1 MALLDEQLVEEWL
14 NRNNFYTMR
23 GVKCGVDGIDLLA
36 LKYAGGE
43 VEAWHVEVQVSFRP
57 IGYLGGDT
65 NARRRT
71 EEEIRK
77 GAEKW
82 VKRKFTSD
90 KKKNKRNSISS
101 NVNWRY
107 IFVCAEL
114 KDNRELE
121 FILEFGI
128 EIVPYKQVLTYLRD
142 NTSHQSSSPA
152 SNISEIL
159 KYLREK

>member
-23 GVKCGVDGIDLLA
+23 GVKCGIDEIDLLA
-36 LKYAGGE
+36 IKYAEGK

-71 EEEIRK
+71 EQEIRK
-77 GAEKW
+77 GAEQW
-82 VKRKFTSD
+82 VEKKFTSD
-90 KKKNKRNSISS
+90 KKKEKRNSISS

-114 KDNRELE
+114 KDTRELE
-121 FILEFGI
+121 IIRELGV
-128 EIVPYKQVLTYLRD
+128 EIIPYKQVLTDLRD
-142 NTSHQSSSPA
+142 NSSRQSSSAA